1 MLARGKY
8 RHTHAHVRV
17 QEKKMTSICHAQG
30 PVPGLISN
38 HRLLKKDGITP
49 REGLEKGQSYRG
61 VNKQVWTI
69 RIRKPSSPQPGPSI
83 LAEFRMLPSTPG
95 FVSQI

>member
-1 MLARGKY
+1 MN
-8 RHTHAHVRV
+8 
-17 QEKKMTSICHAQG
+17 AQG
-30 PVPGLISN
+30 PVPGPISN
-38 HRLLKKDGITP
+38 HRLLKNDGITP

-69 RIRKPSSPQPGPSI
+69 RIRKPSSPQPGALI